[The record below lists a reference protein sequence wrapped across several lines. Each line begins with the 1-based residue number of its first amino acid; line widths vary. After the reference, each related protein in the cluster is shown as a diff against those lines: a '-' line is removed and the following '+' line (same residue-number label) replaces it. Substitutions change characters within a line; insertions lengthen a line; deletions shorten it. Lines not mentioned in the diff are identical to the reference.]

1 MVQLK
6 ITNVMTLNPSPPNA
20 TMNDTKISQNSLDK
34 PPLTL
39 MQCPVHS
46 LQVPVV
52 DKLRT
57 LLDPINHLPLT
68 ITECGTSTS
77 LNKGHY

>member
-1 MVQLK
+1 MSWHANKKGVSLANAMPQLK
-6 ITNVMTLNPSPPNA
+6 ITNVMTLNLLPPNV

-39 MQCPVHS
+39 MQCPVQS

-52 DKLRT
+52 DNLIE
-57 LLDPINHLPLT
+57 DP
-68 ITECGTSTS
+68 S
-77 LNKGHY
+77 